1 MDTRINP
8 RTFFAV
14 LGVALF
20 LFVAIAIPIGLVG
33 PTKPDTKGYDAA
45 TKAAL
50 ADADA
55 NNATAEGA
63 PQQAVVN
70 GWLARDLTEI
80 QINQN
85 NDELVLLHLVVSVLV
100 AALLAVVVA
109 GVWAAAAASRV
120 SPVTLGNVSPGD
132 SVQPGVSP
140 APTPAAARPEVERDL
155 VDLREV
161 ATILG
166 IPDNVNEAGRRMTRA
181 GAPKEVGRDAR
192 RGSLWDRSAVE
203 VWAAQPD
210 E

>member
-85 NDELVLLHLVVSVLV
+85 NDNPGLFNLVVWFL
-100 AALLAVVVA
+100 
-109 GVWAAAAASRV
+109 
-120 SPVTLGNVSPGD
+120 SP
-132 SVQPGVSP
+132 
-140 APTPAAARPEVERDL
+140 
-155 VDLREV
+155 
-161 ATILG
+161 
-166 IPDNVNEAGRRMTRA
+166 
-181 GAPKEVGRDAR
+181 
-192 RGSLWDRSAVE
+192 RS
-203 VWAAQPD
+203 
-210 E
+210 